1 MDLQLA
7 GRTALVTGASQGIG
21 KAIARLLAKEGVHVA
36 MAARRVELLE
46 AYARELVDAGCV
58 KPEIIAA
65 DLYPP
70 NASEELAEKAE
81 RALGHIDILINSAG
95 GSRPIDFDAS
105 KEVWAEGMTLNF
117 WRLRELTHAVV
128 PGMKARGFGRIV
140 NMTGTSEPK
149 ILNAAFAAK
158 AAVHVWAKGLSRE
171 VAPHGITINSLQPG
185 RIHSEQMKKRYP
197 TEESELEFARAEI
210 PAGRFG
216 TANEIG
222 AVAVFL
228 CSPLAAYVTGTV
240 IPVDGGMSRFAF

>member
-21 KAIARLLAKEGVHVA
+21 KAIARLLAKEGVRVA
-36 MAARRVELLE
+36 MAARRGALLT

-58 KPEIIAA
+58 EPQIIEA

-70 NASEELAEKAE
+70 NAAEALAAKAE

-95 GSRPIDFDAS
+95 GSRPIDFAAS
-105 KEVWAEGMTLNF
+105 KEVWEEGMTLNF
-117 WRLRELTHAVV
+117 WRLRELTHAIV

-140 NMTGTSEPK
+140 NLTGTSEPK

-197 TEESELEFARAEI
+197 TEESEAEFARAEI
-210 PAGRFG
+210 PVGRFG
-216 TANEIG
+216 TGEEIG